1 MLEEKKD
8 KLGLLAYKR
17 AKKLDKLIEELQ
29 NTTIGSLN
37 EDVNANTQ
45 SINSINQTI
54 QIIQTKLQSIAELFS
69 ITFNPD
75 GTIASENYTNH
86 THSYTDSTISD
97 TEDGTG
103 TQTDNTK
110 QTTNIN

>member
-1 MLEEKKD
+1 MLDEKKD

-17 AKKLDKLIEELQ
+17 AKRLDKLIEELQ

-37 EDVNANTQ
+37 EDINANTQ
-45 SINSINQTI
+45 SIDNINQSL
-54 QIIQTKLQSIAELFS
+54 QIIQAKIQSIADLFS
-69 ITFNPD
+69 ITFNPN
-75 GTIASENYTNH
+75 GTIANENYTNH
-86 THSYTDSTISD
+86 THSYIDSTVSD

-103 TQTDNTK
+103 TQTDTTK